1 MRFLGVLI
9 AFAVIVGGVMMLRG
23 SSHPRIFDA
32 RSYDEAAA
40 AAISE
45 GKLFIVK
52 YSASWCPPC
61 NEMDRTT
68 LVDPA
73 VEAWVSRG
81 AVMKMVDVDAEPARA
96 QRVGVSAIPTMIAYR
111 GEREVAR
118 VDGYLSGEEL
128 LAWLN
133 AVSAGSAGAT
143 PVK

>member
-9 AFAVIVGGVMMLRG
+9 AVGLIVGGVLLLRG
-23 SSHPRIFDA
+23 PTHPRIFDA
-32 RSYDEAAA
+32 RAYDEASAA
-40 AAISE
+40 ATRE

-52 YSASWCPPC
+52 YSASWCSPC

-73 VEAWVSRG
+73 VERWLERG
-81 AVMKMVDVDAEPARA
+81 AVMKMVDVDAEPGRS

-111 GEREVAR
+111 GEAEVAR
-118 VDGYLSGEEL
+118 AEGYLSSEEM

-133 AVSAGSAGAT
+133 ALGAANGT
-143 PVK
+143 K